1 MSAELALPLWQ
12 WCLWLAGA
20 GVTGYMI
27 RWWLARGDVDA
38 AYAAGWDTAWNPE
51 PGLSSPLQVWKDQN
65 ASPGPEAVRASHPDS
80 GPGEPPPPLAIY
92 ADLSPGRITQPHRLM
107 CCGICDRQSHDTA
120 GHARWTAL
128 AARPRFVPRHLE
140 VSTTVDLLPS
150 VRRLLL
156 ETTGAATAEQNLR
169 IVLEHAGV
177 A

>member
-1 MSAELALPLWQ
+1 VSAELALPLWQ
-12 WCLWLAGA
+12 WCAWLAGA
-20 GVTGYMI
+20 GITGYAI
-27 RWWLARGDVDA
+27 RWWLARGDADE
-38 AYAAGWDTAWNPE
+38 AYEEGRADE
-51 PGLSSPLQVWKDQN
+51 RQDQIP
-65 ASPGPEAVRASHPDS
+65 APALIRAFQRLPK
-80 GPGEPPPPLAIY
+80 PPPPLAIY
-92 ADLSPGRITQPHRLM
+92 ADLAPGRITQPHRLM

-140 VSTTVDLLPS
+140 VSTTVDLLPE